1 MILMP
6 RNEFELNQE
15 IVGISGKI
23 KKLEAGL
30 GNELTCVVP
39 FFYFMQQ
46 GDKKC
51 CTYETE

>member
-6 RNEFELNQE
+6 QKEFEVNRG
-15 IVGISGKI
+15 IVEISGKI

-30 GNELTCVVP
+30 GNEVTCVVP

-46 GDKKC
+46 GDK
-51 CTYETE
+51 